1 MMLWLTRLDVDPI
14 VVGLTV
20 VGIDLS
26 VDPRQTE
33 SRSDLCF
40 VGCEVMLFSVLEER
54 LLYSLI

>member
-33 SRSDLCF
+33 SRSDLC